1 MILILFGTM
10 ISYIEPKEFPTP
22 FEGIWWALVTMS
34 TTGYGDFVP
43 KTFFGTYIRNDTNF
57 DRSSIFNILFYE
69 FISCCCK
76 KAKCLY

>member
-1 MILILFGTM
+1 MKSTKLWIQYLRWPVFIRMSVIVLMILILFGTM

-43 KTFFGTYIRNDTNF
+43 KTFWDVH
-57 DRSSIFNILFYE
+57 SE
-69 FISCCCK
+69 
-76 KAKCLY
+76 